1 MVKIRFHSQ
10 HYCANKVTGETTRF
24 LGESPAATLNSVF
37 LTEYRESQ
45 HADHFNFDDS
55 DVPLPG
61 DFLRSGKEN
70 S

>member
-1 MVKIRFHSQ
+1 MVKMRFHSPY
-10 HYCANKVTGETTRF
+10 YCANGVAGETTRF
-24 LGESPAATLNSVF
+24 LGESPAAALNSVF
-37 LTEYRESQ
+37 FTEDRGSQ

>member
-1 MVKIRFHSQ
+1 MVKMRSHSQ
-10 HYCANKVTGETTRF
+10 HYCANEVAGETTRF
-24 LGESPAATLNSVF
+24 LGESPVATLNSAF
-37 LTEYRESQ
+37 LTQDRESQ
-45 HADHFNFDDS
+45 HAGYFNFDDS